1 MTLLPRKAN
10 VPKDRIEPAKA
21 STSLP
26 IDPEEGEDDQTSP
39 KSYTR
44 GKVSHK
50 NPDDGSIHSDKPT
63 YTIEEPEQKSTAPR
77 RSG

>member
-44 GKVSHK
+44 GEASHK
-50 NPDDGSIHSDKPT
+50 TLDDGTNDTDKPQEM
-63 YTIEEPEQKSTAPR
+63 IEEPELKSTTPR
-77 RSG
+77 SSG

>member
-44 GKVSHK
+44 GEASDET
-50 NPDDGSIHSDKPT
+50 PDEGSKILIIQQS
-63 YTIEEPEQKSTAPR
+63 
-77 RSG
+77 

>member
-44 GKVSHK
+44 GEASHK
-50 NPDDGSIHSDKPT
+50 ISNDSSQHTDHQTELIDEHELTKMVLKRTG
-63 YTIEEPEQKSTAPR
+63 
-77 RSG
+77 